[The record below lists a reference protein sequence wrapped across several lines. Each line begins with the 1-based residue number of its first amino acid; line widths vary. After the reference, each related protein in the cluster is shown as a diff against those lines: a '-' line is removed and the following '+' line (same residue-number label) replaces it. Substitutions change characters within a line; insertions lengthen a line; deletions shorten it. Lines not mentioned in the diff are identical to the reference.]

1 MSMSALLCIAFV
13 FKLLGVAMTVGRLE
27 KPPYD
32 EQVIQM
38 LFDVTKWTEEQA
50 YKWSGAISHV
60 QQPFT
65 APFVAFYSLP

>member
-50 YKWSGAISHV
+50 YKWLVPSRMYDH
-60 QQPFT
+60 
-65 APFVAFYSLP
+65 

>member
-50 YKWSGAISHV
+50 YKW
-60 QQPFT
+60 
-65 APFVAFYSLP
+65 

>member
-1 MSMSALLCIAFV
+1 
-13 FKLLGVAMTVGRLE
+13 MTVGRLE

-50 YKWSGAISHV
+50 YKWLVPSRMYDH
-60 QQPFT
+60 
-65 APFVAFYSLP
+65 